1 VCNDADL
8 DMILGSVTHR
18 RRLVPEVVTPLT
30 AEAVSFSG
38 RVRGL
43 TGKPARKMLVAAFW
57 SACVL

>member
-1 VCNDADL
+1 
-8 DMILGSVTHR
+8 MILGSVTHR